1 MNYIEKH
8 FAEMIESEPFKAA
21 AKQVEDEDFDT
32 AVEFDRVISFVH
44 ENPHKF
50 IKLIRMAEMIL
61 SVRDVLWRESEGNC

>member
-8 FAEMIESEPFKAA
+8 FTEIIESDPYREIDS
-21 AKQVEDEDFDT
+21 QCEDEEFDS
-32 AVEFDRVISFVH
+32 AIEFDRVISFVN

-50 IKLIRMAEMIL
+50 IKLIKMAEMIL